1 MAGWLDSLFGS
12 SQPST
17 PNPTNPTPSFGSAF
31 SSALGSAIP
40 ATLLSLGQYFL
51 GDGKRSAEADAT
63 KLARDQFEFEKS
75 KFGELSAYQ
84 KAQLEA
90 AKAGGGGGGSGDAMA
105 IAKQQ
110 LIARAIE
117 SQMRAA
123 MEGRNGEA
131 NSLIAIANILQK
143 AIGGR

>member
-1 MAGWLDSLFGS
+1 MVDGWAKYLWG
-12 SQPST
+12 SQPDT

-40 ATLLSLGQYFL
+40 STLLGLGQYFL
-51 GDGKRSAEADAT
+51 GDGKRSAEADTAQ
-63 KLARDQFEFEKS
+63 LERDRFEFEKS

-90 AKAGGGGGGSGDAMA
+90 AKAGGGGGSGDALA